1 LFAVTEDY
9 SSYESV
15 EEGETE
21 VTTAKGKGKA
31 KVKVKANEEDK
42 ADKSVGRKTK
52 AQASLVSFFGPAK
65 SKR

>member
-1 LFAVTEDY
+1 M
-9 SSYESV
+9 

-31 KVKVKANEEDK
+31 KAKAKAQASEEDK
-42 ADKSVGRKTK
+42 ADKSVTKGGRKTK